1 VGLLEGDFAPHR
13 LETAMS
19 AVFPEIAHGAGLGV
33 LFPAWILY
41 MQDYSPATFARWARE
56 VWGAG
61 SVEEGV
67 VRMRLTFQG
76 WDAPVTL
83 EELGVSEAD
92 IPAIVAAA
100 LKVGVL
106 GRLKELTPEDLA
118 AILRLAL

>member
-1 VGLLEGDFAPHR
+1 
-13 LETAMS
+13 MS

-41 MQDYSPATFARWARE
+41 MKDHNPATFARWAQE

-61 SVEEGV
+61 SVEEAV
-67 VRMRLTFQG
+67 ERMRLTFQG
-76 WDAPVTL
+76 WDAPITL

-100 LKVGVL
+100 PKVGVL
-106 GRLKELTPEDLA
+106 GRLKELTPEDLT

>member
-1 VGLLEGDFAPHR
+1 
-13 LETAMS
+13 
-19 AVFPEIAHGAGLGV
+19 
-33 LFPAWILY
+33 
-41 MQDYSPATFARWARE
+41 
-56 VWGAG
+56 
-61 SVEEGV
+61 
-67 VRMRLTFQG
+67 MRRTFQG

-106 GRLKELTPEDLA
+106 GRLKELTAADLE

>member
-1 VGLLEGDFAPHR
+1 MTLER
-13 LETAMS
+13 LGITS
-19 AVFPEIAHGAGLGV
+19 P
-33 LFPAWILY
+33 P
-41 MQDYSPATFARWARE
+41 DYSDYPSFTASIGFTQRGCRLSCSFCDVPTKEGKAKE
-56 VWGAG
+56 AG

-67 VRMRLTFQG
+67 AKMRRTFQG

-100 LKVGVL
+100 QKVGVL